1 LVTYAVVFPVICSFQ
16 VLTSLCRL
24 LAEVVDLDQ
33 VEQEG
38 ALLGPLQRM
47 KGRVEV
53 LEGLPTVDLEGS
65 VEPQQPQ
72 Q

>member
-1 LVTYAVVFPVICSFQ
+1 MVSLYLTYPYLASECYIHTTVDPFSF
-16 VLTSLCRL
+16 
-24 LAEVVDLDQ
+24 DLS
-33 VEQEG
+33 EG